1 MVDLSISHS
10 LKDILMRKSVSWLA
24 GAVIAT
30 AALSAQA
37 QTKWDLPSA
46 YSPSIFHVEN
56 LVEFSKDV
64 AQASKGK
71 LNITVHANASLYKAP
86 EIKRAVQGNQ
96 AQLGEILLVNFA
108 NEDPI
113 FELDGL
119 PFLVSSYAGARKL
132 ADIQKSYLEKKLASQ
147 GMMLLFTVPW
157 PPQGIFTNRDL
168 KTVADMKGLKW
179 RAYSPATS
187 KIAELVNAQPVT
199 IQAAEL
205 SQAMATGVIDSYMS
219 SSATGVDTK
228 TYEYIKKFFDTQAWI
243 PKNAILMNKKAFD
256 ALDADTKKAVL
267 EAGAR
272 AEARGW
278 KLSEAKTKEYL
289 AAWTKNGGQIIP
301 PSPELTK
308 GLNDIGQKML
318 ADYLKKAGKDGQAI
332 VDALKK

>member
-1 MVDLSISHS
+1 
-10 LKDILMRKSVSWLA
+10 MRKSVSLLA
-24 GAVIAT
+24 GMLIAS
-30 AALSAQA
+30 AGFVAQA

-46 YSPSIFHVEN
+46 YSPTNFHVEN

-64 AQASKGK
+64 AEASKGK

-108 NEDPI
+108 NEDSV
-113 FELDGL
+113 FELDGV

-132 ADIQKSYLEKKLASQ
+132 ADIQKSYLEKKLAAQ
-147 GMMLLFTVPW
+147 GMTVLFTVPW

-168 KTVADMKGLKW
+168 KSVADMKGLKW

-187 KIAELVNAQPVT
+187 KIAELVGAQAVT

-228 TYEYIKKFFDTQAWI
+228 TYEYIKKFYDNQAWI

-256 ALDADTKKAVL
+256 ALDADTRKAVL
-267 EAGAR
+267 DAGAR

-278 KLSEAKTKEYL
+278 KISEAKTAEYL
-289 AAWTKNGGQIIP
+289 AAWTKNGGQLVT
-301 PSPELTK
+301 PSAELTK
-308 GLNDIGQKML
+308 GLNEIGQKML
-318 ADYLKKAGKDGQAI
+318 ADYLKKAGPDGQAI

>member
-1 MVDLSISHS
+1 
-10 LKDILMRKSVSWLA
+10 MRKTLSLLA
-24 GAVIAT
+24 GALIASAGFT
-30 AALSAQA
+30 AQA

-46 YSPSIFHVEN
+46 YPASIFHVEN
-56 LVEFSKDV
+56 LNEFAKDV

-113 FELDGL
+113 YQLDGL
-119 PFLVSSYAGARKL
+119 PFLVSSYAGAKKL
-132 ADIQKSYLEKKLASQ
+132 ADIQKPYLEKKLASQ

-168 KTVADMKGLKW
+168 KSVADMKGLKW

-187 KIAELVNAQPVT
+187 KIAELVGAQPVT
-199 IQAAEL
+199 IQQAEL

-219 SSATGVDTK
+219 SSATGVDSK
-228 TYEYIKKFFDTQAWI
+228 TYEYIKKFYDNQAWI

-278 KLSEAKTKEYL
+278 KLSEAKTNEYL
-289 AAWTKNGGQIIP
+289 AAWTKNGGQIVT
-301 PSPELTK
+301 PSAELTK
-308 GLNDIGQKML
+308 GLNEVGKKML
-318 ADYLKKAGKDGQAI
+318 DEYLKKAGKDGQAI